1 MEFSPRILAFLQ
13 YEMREIK
20 NDRDRPQEERTHAST
35 VLGRIEGEI
44 EWEEEQC
51 EFCWTVD
58 ESVFNQRRLLDD

>member
-44 EWEEEQC
+44 EINQERAKSSEDNEQ
-51 EFCWTVD
+51 
-58 ESVFNQRRLLDD
+58 VFS